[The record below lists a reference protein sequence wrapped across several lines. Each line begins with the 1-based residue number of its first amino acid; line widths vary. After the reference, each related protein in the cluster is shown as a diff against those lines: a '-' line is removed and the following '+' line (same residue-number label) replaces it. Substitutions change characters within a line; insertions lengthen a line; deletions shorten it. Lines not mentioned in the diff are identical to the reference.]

1 MNVNNKDLKNKLK
14 NEIESITPRVYDNV
28 VQSSYIQKPEAVAKK
43 KTAGKSFKIAMSAV
57 ACVLIVAVAVTC
69 GILLAP
75 EKVVSNYYY
84 VQVSAG
90 QASASADE
98 AQDNAKITL
107 TLNNKE
113 TVETARAENIE
124 GDMVLRIAGEVKDM
138 KFDDAIAKIHKA
150 SVELKFASDE
160 DGFDVFVAGEKAEK
174 FVKDIKGRIS
184 FSINAS
190 VFSKDELLK
199 VAQKYS
205 RNATLS
211 NGFEELTS
219 AIANRKS
226 FLEEAWFDDRNIFS
240 DVYYK
245 FAEEKISALIESS
258 GLVDVFKDFAKVKG
272 SYDDMIKK
280 LIQIEDWVPSQ
291 WKEQVAKI
299 RTSLES
305 IDFAE
310 LKVLYDNYITG
321 LINDILNPSEQTL
334 KSLF

>member
-1 MNVNNKDLKNKLK
+1 MNNKDLKNKLK

-226 FLEEAWFDDRNIFS
+226 FLEEAWSSDKSIFS
-240 DVYYK
+240 EIYYQ
-245 FAEEKISALIESS
+245 FAEEEIDRLKIGTSEYLKDFKKGTYAEMIDNLKDIEN
-258 GLVDVFKDFAKVKG
+258 VFKLLGWTELQEKVE
-272 SYDDMIKK
+272 Y
-280 LIQIEDWVPSQ
+280 
-291 WKEQVAKI
+291 I

-305 IDFAE
+305 IDFAKI
-310 LKVLYDNYITG
+310 KVLYDNYITG

>member
-75 EKVVSNYYY
+75 EKVVGNYYY

-124 GDMVLRIAGEVKDM
+124 GDMVLRRAGEVKDM

-150 SVELKFASDE
+150 SVELKFVSDE

-174 FVKDIKGRIS
+174 FVKDIKGRFG

-190 VFSKDELLK
+190 VFSKDELVK
-199 VAQKYS
+199 SAKKYME
-205 RNATLS
+205 NATLS
-211 NGFEELTS
+211 NSFEELTS
-219 AIANRKS
+219 AFANRKS
-226 FLEEAWFDDRNIFS
+226 FLEEAWSSDKSIFS
-240 DVYYK
+240 EIYFQ
-245 FAEEKISALIESS
+245 FAKEKIEQLKIGTSEYLKDFKIGTYAEMIES
-258 GLVDVFKDFAKVKG
+258 LKD
-272 SYDDMIKK
+272 
-280 LIQIEDWVPSQ
+280 IEDFCKLLGLTELQEKV
-291 WKEQVAKI
+291 EYI
-299 RTSLES
+299 RTSLEN
-305 IDFAE
+305 IDLAKIKE
-310 LKVLYDNYITG
+310 LYDNYITG